1 MGTKKYKIKIN
12 QWCQKLKN
20 LLLLYVHTQQ
30 KILEKKKE
38 ATAAASSA
46 SKLTS
51 HVSMEKEIEK
61 REKISS
67 QKR

>member
-1 MGTKKYKIKIN
+1 MFILSRKYWRKR
-12 QWCQKLKN
+12 
-20 LLLLYVHTQQ
+20 
-30 KILEKKKE
+30 KE

-51 HVSMEKEIEK
+51 HVSKEKEIEK

-67 QKR
+67 QNADCMVKKNNKNYAHKSDMKSAE